1 MRLVDIDEFKN
12 NTVSKFERN
21 NNFEYR
27 DMVKSIIF
35 SIVQD
40 LDKQPTA
47 YNIDRVIEQL
57 EKVSFVDVDEE
68 YADDGQRMLFL
79 HDAIE
84 IVKKGGIEWKIDAL
98 AYMATYALQYI
109 N

>member
-1 MRLVDIDEFKN
+1 MRLVDIDEFEN
-12 NTVSKFERN
+12 NTVSEFERN

-47 YNIDRVIEQL
+47 YNIDIVIEQL
-57 EKVSFVDVDEE
+57 EENYSCDVGNLKMISLDK
-68 YADDGQRMLFL
+68 
-79 HDAIE
+79 AIE
-84 IVKKGGIEWKIDAL
+84 IVKRGGSE
-98 AYMATYALQYI
+98 
-109 N
+109 